1 MTEENVIY
9 YYMRGGKELITVSLN
24 VAIARRDP
32 GTDIYIESEGKK
44 VLINIT

>member
-9 YYMRGGKELITVSLN
+9 YYMRGGKELITVSLD

-32 GTDIYIESEGKK
+32 GTDIYMQSGNKK